1 MNDRYTNI
9 VETHLVNTPVANTT
23 LISILHHNLATLLTK
38 EFFFGNSG
46 VIVRTGSSVLQ
57 PTCTIWPG

>member
-9 VETHLVNTPVANTT
+9 VETHLVNTPVASTT

-38 EFFFGNSG
+38 EIFF
-46 VIVRTGSSVLQ
+46 
-57 PTCTIWPG
+57 W